1 MNNTGQKILCVV
13 LAVFTAFSTSVMA
26 QRTNNDRQ
34 ALALL
39 TTIQNNTN
47 SFRTSLNN
55 VLDRRN
61 NVQSGAD
68 IMQHVQEFQNSTN
81 QLRRRLENDRS
92 DRNVSNQ
99 MQEVLTHASYID
111 AFMRANNFNNRVEN
125 SWTTIRSDLNRLAS
139 YYNVSWNSDNT
150 NYPTNNYPT
159 NNYPSN
165 TSGTLTGTYRLDYS
179 RSDNIPTVI
188 ESEIRGLRNNRLQ
201 VSNELRNRLATP
213 DNIAFDQRGRTI
225 TIASTLAPQMTIE
238 ADGRSRTERTSQGRN
253 ISMTANY
260 NRNQLTISSTGDR
273 GNVFEATIMPV
284 DNGQRL
290 HVQRRVYVEEL
301 GRNITVNTYYDKT
314 SPVAQLDLYR
324 NTPYNNTTA
333 GGAFYVPNN
342 TVITARLNQD
352 LTSDMTKEGDRFSAV
367 VSSPSQYAGATVE
380 GYISKLERSGR
391 LTGRAEM
398 TLMFDRIRLRNGNEY
413 RFSGLIETVRTPNG
427 ETVRVD
433 NEGAVREDSQTNRT
447 ITRTGIGAA
456 IGAVIGA
463 IAGGGKGAAIGA
475 AVGAG
480 AGAGSVLIQGRD
492 NIDLDR
498 GTELTIRSSAPRD
511 LEAGR

>member
-1 MNNTGQKILCVV
+1 MNNAGQKFLGAV
-13 LAVFTAFSTSVMA
+13 LAVFAVFSMSVMA
-26 QRTNNDRQ
+26 QRMNNDRQ
-34 ALALL
+34 GLNLL

-47 SFRTSLNN
+47 TFRTSLNN
-55 VLDRRN
+55 VLDRRTN
-61 NVQSGAD
+61 TTQSGAD
-68 IMQHVQEFQNSTN
+68 VMQQVQDFQNATN
-81 QLRRRLENDRS
+81 QLRRRMENSRD
-92 DRNVSNQ
+92 VSNQ
-99 MQEVLTHASYID
+99 VQEVLTRASYID
-111 AFMRANNFNNRVEN
+111 AFMNTNNFNNRVET
-125 SWTTIRSDLNRLAS
+125 SWTTIRADLDRLAS
-139 YYNVSWNSDNT
+139 YYNVSWNWNNQ
-150 NYPTNNYPT
+150 NYPS

-188 ESEIRGLRNNRLQ
+188 ESETRNLRSNRLQ
-201 VSNELRNRLATP
+201 VTNDLRNRLATA

-225 TIASTLAPQMTIE
+225 TIASTLSPQITIE
-238 ADGRSRTERTSQGRN
+238 ADGRARTERTPQGQN
-253 ISMTANY
+253 VSVTANY
-260 NRNQLTISSTGDR
+260 NRNQLTISSTGVR
-273 GNVFEATIMPV
+273 GNVFEATIVPI

-290 HVQRRVYVEEL
+290 QVTRRVYVDEL
-301 GRNITVNTYYDKT
+301 GRNITVNTYYDRT
-314 SPVAQLDLYR
+314 SSIAQLDLYR
-324 NTPYNNTTA
+324 GAPYDNTNA

-342 TVITARLNQD
+342 TMITARLNQD

-367 VSSPSQYAGATVE
+367 VTSPSQYAGATVE

-398 TLMFDRIRLRNGNEY
+398 TLLFDRIRLRNGNEY
-413 RFSGLIETVRTPNG
+413 RFTGLIETVRTPNG

-447 ITRTGIGAA
+447 VTRTGIGAA

-492 NIDLDR
+492 DINLNR
-498 GTELTIRSSAPRD
+498 GTELSIRSSAPRD